1 MELQYHPH
9 SVLVSDRGHTMDQQ
23 AGGFQ
28 APRTITPQDLGN
40 DLARLV
46 WESFSDFITETD
58 PEAIDAS
65 LELTDEEGHPDQR
78 AVEESLIFLL
88 WAHTRAAQ
96 QAFVTRAPGPLLKE
110 ALDEL
115 HNAVFE
121 DMVENGTPE
130 SHMPL
135 FEQRVSARYSEY
147 HQAASASDGDLG
159 RAVVRHMTARPDA
172 SDPLTEVVTERALA
186 VAGPLRDYLEDVEL
200 ISA

>member
-1 MELQYHPH
+1 
-9 SVLVSDRGHTMDQQ
+9 MDQKS
-23 AGGFQ
+23 GEFQ

-46 WESFSDFITETD
+46 WESFSDFVADADTD
-58 PEAIDAS
+58 SASTPID
-65 LELTDEEGHPDQR
+65 LTDEEGHPDQR
-78 AVEESLIFLL
+78 AIEEALIFFM
-88 WAHTRAAQ
+88 WAHTRATQ

-110 ALDEL
+110 ALDGL
-115 HNAVFE
+115 HKAVFE
-121 DMVENGTPE
+121 DMIENGTPS

-147 HQAASASDGDLG
+147 NQAAADSDSELS
-159 RAVVRHMTARPDA
+159 RAVVRHITAQTEAP
-172 SDPLTEVVTERALA
+172 DPLTEVLRESALA